1 MAEDPGGLKAA
12 EAAAKQANK
21 KYTIG
26 GNVYTVDQE
35 TTNQLVLDEAAA
47 AQTRINMKLA
57 ADEDK
62 KLKTYFTT
70 EEKGMAQLQSGLR
83 RAEYT
88 TIGQQDR
95 LKEGVIG
102 LERRK
107 GLETEGAETRETAE
121 TVGKQTRLTEAEKG
135 AQERRTQRE
144 GLQTS
149 GVEQRQTQAERYVG
163 ERALEQTRGTE
174 SRALASRTAQEGR
187 LTQAER
193 YAGERSLVGEGG

>member
-1 MAEDPGGLKAA
+1 MADSDPGGLKRA
-12 EAAAKQANK
+12 EAEQKKANK
-21 KYTIG
+21 RYTIG

-70 EEKGMAQLQSGLR
+70 EEKGMAQVQSDLR
-83 RAEYT
+83 RAEYG

-107 GLETEGAETRETAE
+107 ALETEGAETRETAE
-121 TVGKQTRLTEAEKG
+121 TVGRQTRLTEAEKG
-135 AQERRTQRE
+135 AQDRRTQRE
-144 GLQTS
+144 GLQLGGMQT
-149 GVEQRQTQAERYVG
+149 RQTQAERYVG
-163 ERALEQTRGTE
+163 ERALEQTRGGE
-174 SRALASRTAQEGR
+174 ARAWDGAGAWGGAPATA
-187 LTQAER
+187 TA
-193 YAGERSLVGEGG
+193 A

>member
-1 MAEDPGGLKAA
+1 MAETDPGGLKAA
-12 EAAAKQANK
+12 EAAAKKADK
-21 KYTIG
+21 RYTIG

-62 KLKTYFTT
+62 ALKTYFTT
-70 EEKGMAQLQSGLR
+70 EEKGMAQLQSNLR
-83 RAEYT
+83 QAEYG
-88 TIGQQDR
+88 TIGTQDR

-107 GLETEGAETRETAE
+107 ALETEGAETRETAT
-121 TVGKQTRLTEAEKG
+121 TVGQQTRLTEAEKG

-174 SRALASRTAQEGR
+174 TRALASRTAQEGR
-187 LTQAER
+187 QTQAER
-193 YAGERSLVGEGG
+193 YTGDRI

>member
-1 MAEDPGGLKAA
+1 MATDPLKQA
-12 EAAAKQANK
+12 EADAKKADK
-21 KYTIG
+21 EYTIG

-70 EEKGMAQLQSGLR
+70 EEKGMAKVQSDLR
-83 RAEYT
+83 RAEYG

-107 GLETEGAETRETAE
+107 ALETEGAETRETAE
-121 TVGKQTRLTEAEKG
+121 TVGAQTRLTEGVKG
-135 AQERRTQRE
+135 AQERLTQRE
-144 GLQTS
+144 GLAES
-149 GVEQRQTQAERYVG
+149 GVQQRQTQAERYVG
-163 ERALEQTRGTE
+163 ERALEQTR
-174 SRALASRTAQEGR
+174 
-187 LTQAER
+187 
-193 YAGERSLVGEGG
+193 